1 MFQLTGVI
9 RKLGLSASVAASV
22 AAFVWT
28 YLHGVAAV
36 NYGYLTIAALIKKA
50 AVAAGVA
57 GMAGLICTA
66 ALAIGIFAFKKKLK
80 LGKSGFISW

>member
-1 MFQLTGVI
+1 MFYLTGVLRKVGI
-9 RKLGLSASVAASV
+9 RATAAATI

-50 AVAAGVA
+50 AIAAGCAGVA
-57 GMAGLICTA
+57 GLVVTA
-66 ALAIGIFAFKKKLK
+66 ALAIGLFAFKKKLK
-80 LGKSGFISW
+80 LGKSKFVSW